1 MRFFIIASGS
11 KGNSIFIETDYT
23 RLLIDAGISANKIAE
38 KLESYEIEPQT
49 IDAIVLTHSHT
60 DHVRGVGRF
69 SKRYGVP
76 IYAHPETL
84 DSVTNLLKQ
93 NQGLVPWYQA
103 FQIKDIRLKPFKLSH
118 DCEPTFGYLIE
129 DNYKSLAICTDLGVA
144 TNNVKETLHHANS
157 IILESNHDTDMLIM
171 GRYPYYLKERI
182 SSRVGH
188 LSNYE
193 AGNLLRAVIHT
204 GIQQVI
210 LGHLSDENNTPQMA
224 LETVLSINEL
234 QVESILSVISQDQS
248 SQIFQ
253 L

>member
-1 MRFFIIASGS
+1 MRFVILASGS

-23 RLLIDAGISANKIAE
+23 RLLIDAGISANKISE
-38 KLESYEIEPQT
+38 KLELFEIEPRT
-49 IDAIVLTHSHT
+49 IDAIVLTHSHA

-69 SKRYGVP
+69 STRYGIP

-84 DSVTNLLKQ
+84 DSITNLLKQ
-93 NQGLVPWYQA
+93 NQKLVPWYRD

-129 DNYKSLAICTDLGVA
+129 DNYKSLAICTDLGIA
-144 TNNVKETLHHANS
+144 ANNVKEILQQSNS
-157 IILESNHDTDMLIM
+157 IILESNHDTDMLIN

-182 SSRVGH
+182 ASRVGH

-193 AGNLLRAVIHT
+193 AGNLLREVMHS
-204 GIQQVI
+204 GIEQVI
-210 LGHLSDENNTPQMA
+210 LGHLSDENNTPQIA
-224 LETVLSINEL
+224 LETVLSINEW
-234 QVESILSVISQDQS
+234 QIESLLSVISQDQS
-248 SQIFQ
+248 SPIFQ